1 MQIRQ
6 DHLRSVVDTT
16 TQASSDGT
24 TGATRARSDTSER
37 VGWFRFYFDDDR
49 WEWSPEVQRMH
60 GYEPGSVNPT
70 TRLVLSHKHPDDY
83 RHVADTL
90 AEVRRTHRAFSSR
103 HRIRDTQGR
112 EHHVVVVGDQLYG
125 DSGTVIGTHGF
136 YVDVT
141 PSEKERQQELS
152 AAVAE
157 ISENRAAIE
166 QAKGML
172 MMTYGIDAATAFEL
186 LKWRS
191 QQNNAK
197 LRVLAEQLVKDFT
210 AVGGRDAL
218 APRAAYDNLLMTAH
232 ERIHTGLAS

>member
-16 TQASSDGT
+16 TQAFTDESSA
-24 TGATRARSDTSER
+24 ATPAARETSQR

-60 GYEPGSVNPT
+60 GYAPGSVNPT

-83 RHVADTL
+83 GHVADTL
-90 AEVRRTHRAFSSR
+90 AEVRRTHSAFSSR
-103 HRIRDTQGR
+103 HRIQDTQGR
-112 EHHVVVVGDQLYG
+112 ERHVVVVGDQLYG

-172 MMTYGIDAATAFEL
+172 MMTYGIDAPTAFEL

-197 LRVLAEQLVKDFT
+197 LRVLAEQLVTDF
-210 AVGGRDAL
+210 AALGGLAAL
-218 APRAAYDNLLMTAH
+218 APRATYDNLLMTAH
-232 ERIHTGLAS
+232 ERIDTGLAC

>member
-1 MQIRQ
+1 
-6 DHLRSVVDTT
+6 
-16 TQASSDGT
+16 
-24 TGATRARSDTSER
+24 
-37 VGWFRFYFDDDR
+37 
-49 WEWSPEVQRMH
+49 
-60 GYEPGSVNPT
+60 
-70 TRLVLSHKHPDDY
+70 
-83 RHVADTL
+83 
-90 AEVRRTHRAFSSR
+90 
-103 HRIRDTQGR
+103 
-112 EHHVVVVGDQLYG
+112 VGDQLYG

-141 PSEKERQQELS
+141 PSEKERQQEVS

-210 AVGGRDAL
+210 ALGGRDAM

>member
-6 DHLRSVVDTT
+6 GHLRS
-16 TQASSDGT
+16 SSAAT
-24 TGATRARSDTSER
+24 TGREQSDR
-37 VGWFRFYFDDDR
+37 VGWFRFYFDLDR

-60 GYEPGSVNPT
+60 GYPPGSINPT
-70 TRLVLSHKHPDDY
+70 TELVLSHKHADDY

-90 AEVRRTHRAFSSR
+90 AEIRRTRRAFSSR

-112 EHHVVVVGDQLYG
+112 EHHVVVVGDQLCG
-125 DSGTVIGTHGF
+125 DDGGVVGTHGF

-141 PSEKERQQELS
+141 PSEKERQQEVS

-157 ISENRAAIE
+157 ISENRAVIE

-172 MMTYGIDAATAFEL
+172 MMTYGIDTTTAFEL

-191 QQNNAK
+191 QQNNTK
-197 LRVLAEQLVKDFT
+197 LRTLAERIVAEFT
-210 AVGGRDAL
+210 PLGGNEAL
-218 APRAAYDNLLMTAH
+218 APGRRTT
-232 ERIHTGLAS
+232 IS